1 MKNIII
7 TIALLIV
14 ANSSLFA
21 TNYYFTAN
29 ADNSFENP
37 ANWSPAYPGNTIKAE
52 DKVFVQADMIINGFN
67 LVVEGLLDVS
77 LGVNVSSD
85 ENTIIN
91 HGAIINNGEIHA
103 ANLINNAKLDNSSII
118 WVKNIAN
125 KRMANLNNSMMGT
138 ITVTKQATNEGTF
151 INSGVCVFYNNFA
164 NEAVVN
170 QLHNAKMEVKGNYT
184 SSANAEMKKSTTSTF
199 ASGNSTVEKTTENQS
214 VKYADLLMATETSTV
229 ISNQ

>member
-37 ANWSPAYPGNTIKAE
+37 ANWTPAYPGNTIKTE

-67 LVVEGLLDVS
+67 VVVNGLLDVA
-77 LGVNVSSD
+77 LGVNVSSE

-91 HGAIINNGEIHA
+91 NGSIINNGEIHVA
-103 ANLINNAKLDNSSII
+103 SLINNAKLDNSSII
-118 WVKNIAN
+118 WVQNIAN
-125 KRMANLNNSMMGT
+125 KRMASVNNNMMGT
-138 ITVTKQATNEGTF
+138 ITVTKLATNEGTF
-151 INSGVCVFYNNFA
+151 MNAGVCFFYNNFA

-184 SSANAEMKKSTTSTF
+184 SSANAEMKKSATSTF
-199 ASGNSTVEKTTENQS
+199 SSANQITAKATENQT

-229 ISNQ
+229 INNQ

>member
-14 ANSSLFA
+14 ANSTLFA

-37 ANWSPAYPGNTIKAE
+37 ANWTPAYPGNTIKSE
-52 DKVFVQADMIINGFN
+52 DKVFVQADMIIEGFN
-67 LVVEGLLDVS
+67 LTVNGLLDIA
-77 LGVNVSSD
+77 LGVNVSSQ

-91 HGAIINNGEIHA
+91 NGSIINNGEVRV
-103 ANLINNAKLDNSSII
+103 ANVINNAKLDNSSIM
-118 WVKNIAN
+118 WVQNIAN
-125 KRMANLNNSMMGT
+125 KRMANFNNNMMGT

-151 INSGVCVFYNNFA
+151 INAGVCVFHNNFA

-184 SSANAEMKKSTTSTF
+184 SSVNAEIKKSSTSTF
-199 ASGNSTVEKTTENQS
+199 ASGNVTVEKTTENQA
-214 VKYADLLMATETSTV
+214 VKYADLLMATETGATF
-229 ISNQ
+229 NQ